1 MYDRDDFDDCVFAA
15 TITRWEAAAQA
26 PLESLTE
33 IIATCQDDLAHN
45 LNAFH
50 DLYDADPDHASA
62 DDLRQAFGA
71 IARQAMA
78 SAIFALGISQ
88 RARLI
93 ARQN

>member
-1 MYDRDDFDDCVFAA
+1 MYDRDDFDDIAA
-15 TITRWEAAAQA
+15 TITRWEVAAQQM
-26 PLESLTE
+26 PLADLTE

-50 DLYDADPDHASA
+50 DLYDGHPDHVSA
-62 DDLRQAFGA
+62 DDLKEAFGT

-88 RARLI
+88 RVRLR